1 MTCKRESDGVPV
13 SHSIR
18 AGAQANA
25 CKTLRYTESQHE
37 WDIWDTG
44 TQGDGKP

>member
-25 CKTLRYTESQHE
+25 CTLRYTEFQHE

-44 TQGDGKP
+44 TQGGVKT